1 MLRWGFNVKGIVKSG
16 GFKWFII
23 MLGAVFGSILG
34 DILGSS
40 FSQLFFLKAAYSV
53 GTSAPLIINLKIF
66 ILTLGINF
74 NINIMTII
82 GTIVAIILYRRY

>member
-1 MLRWGFNVKGIVKSG
+1 MLRWGYNVKGIAKGG

-23 MLGAVFGSILG
+23 ILGAVSGSILG

-40 FSQLFFLKAAYSV
+40 FSQLYFLKAAYSI

-66 ILTLGINF
+66 VKTVNR
-74 NINIMTII
+74 N
-82 GTIVAIILYRRY
+82 

>member
-1 MLRWGFNVKGIVKSG
+1 MKGIVKNR
-16 GFKWFII
+16 GFMWFVVI
-23 MLGAVFGSILG
+23 LGAVSGSILG

-40 FSQLFFLKAAYSV
+40 FHSVDFLKSAYSI
-53 GTSAPLIINLKIF
+53 GTTTPFILNLKIF
-66 ILTLGINF
+66 VLTLGLNF